1 MDSTLWT
8 AESRAIDRANLHFRT
23 LGNRREA
30 AAVTAGQVLSTELEP
45 KEKKE
50 KKEKKGKD
58 E

>member
-1 MDSTLWT
+1 MDSRKQ
-8 AESRAIDRANLHFRT
+8 S
-23 LGNRREA
+23 NRQSQFTFQNTRKSSEA
-30 AAVTAGQVLSTELEP
+30 AAVTAGQVLSTALEP